1 MKIPGI
7 WLICQDLSWGTPR
20 FSRQGSIGRVA
31 LPRDFQEGIVKTK
44 RVGLLALLVMLA
56 EPAFSQILFPA
67 SRTGPG
73 GLWNSPSGSRFFAPR
88 QLLPGPPGWV
98 RGNLFF
104 RNPAFS
110 RPGFFFHNRGFRR
123 PGSFLVG
130 SPWLSFQTKEDW
142 GQFDGASPFVSQW
155 EHQDPI
161 SRAAHDSLSQ
171 SMLLKPGM
179 APDEV
184 IQVLGSP
191 LSRDR
196 FEQREI
202 WRYSGYSL
210 IFEAQRLK
218 GLR

>member
-1 MKIPGI
+1 
-7 WLICQDLSWGTPR
+7 
-20 FSRQGSIGRVA
+20 
-31 LPRDFQEGIVKTK
+31 VKTK

-56 EPAFSQILFPA
+56 EPAFSQILFSA

-110 RPGFFFHNRGFRR
+110 RPGPFFHNRGFRR

-130 SPWLSFQTKEDW
+130 PSWFKTTENW
-142 GQFDGASPFVSQW
+142 WQFDGASPFVNQW
-155 EHQDPI
+155 EQQDPI
-161 SRAAHDSLSQ
+161 NRAAHDSLSQ

-179 APDEV
+179 PPDDV
-184 IQVLGSP
+184 MQVLGSP
-191 LSRDR
+191 LSRYR
-196 FEQREI
+196 SETREI

>member
-1 MKIPGI
+1 
-7 WLICQDLSWGTPR
+7 
-20 FSRQGSIGRVA
+20 
-31 LPRDFQEGIVKTK
+31 VKTE
-44 RVGLLALLVMLA
+44 RVGLLVLLVMLA

-67 SRTGPG
+67 GRTGRG
-73 GLWNSPSGSRFFAPR
+73 GLSNRPTGFSFFAPR
-88 QLLPGPPGWV
+88 HLPGLPGWV

-104 RNPAFS
+104 GSPAFS
-110 RPGFFFHNRGFRR
+110 RPGPFFHNRGFHR
-123 PGSFLVG
+123 PGSFLAG
-130 SPWLSFQTKEDW
+130 PPWLYFQTTENW
-142 GQFDGASPFVSQW
+142 GQFDGASTFVNQW

-184 IQVLGSP
+184 MQLLGSP